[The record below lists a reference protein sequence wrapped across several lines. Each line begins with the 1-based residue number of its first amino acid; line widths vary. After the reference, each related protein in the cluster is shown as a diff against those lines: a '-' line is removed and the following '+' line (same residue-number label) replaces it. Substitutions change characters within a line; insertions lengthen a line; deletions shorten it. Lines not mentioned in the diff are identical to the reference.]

1 MSHFDEEPLRELA
14 AQLTADGIDIVRI
27 GYSDLIGTERG
38 RDVLVDHFVRTVGDG
53 VAFCRSVY
61 GTSPMGDVVDVAGGL
76 SAGLP
81 DIVAFP
87 DVATAR
93 KVPWEPGV
101 AHVIADVY
109 NPDGSPSEESPRMV
123 LKRVVEQF
131 AELGMTPIVG
141 PELEF
146 YVVEKDDDCAQRL
159 PPVRRGHRQRLRRP
173 ASRATRRTLLL
184 ASLRELA
191 AYDID
196 VVAANHEFS
205 SGQFEINLWHSEALD
220 AADRAFR
227 FKTALKELAR
237 RRGKM
242 ATFMAKPFNDEGG
255 SGFHIHFS
263 TVDDQGRPLFDD
275 PAGED
280 GLSKIAR
287 SAIAGVLAHAPA
299 LAAISNPT
307 INSYKR
313 FGPDT
318 LAPWLV
324 DWGLDNR
331 SAMIRIPPERG
342 RASRME
348 LRLGDASANP
358 YLAIAGLLGAAY
370 LGIRDGLEPPAKLEG
385 YGYDTSKADKLP
397 GDLGTAL
404 DALEEDKDLAD
415 DPRSGLRLELRHL
428 QAQRAA
434 SGSAST
440 SRTGSSGS
448 TPTTCE
454 VWARRGEAMTTQTH
468 RPRVRGG
475 PDRRRGSRVGDRRAD
490 ADACCGRRLG
500 AAAVDA
506 GCPHGPG
513 PRRRTSCASTPCAG
527 VRPTAVSG
535 GLASCARPTAGAGPR
550 PCTPTARRAGPS
562 GSAGR
567 ATTSRWSARRATSS
581 SPAASASRRCCR

>member
-1 MSHFDEEPLRELA
+1 MEHIDENALRVA
-14 AQLTADGIDIVRI
+14 AEQLGADGIDVVRL

-38 RDVLVDHFVRTVGDG
+38 RDVLADRFDRTVGDG

-61 GTSPMGDVVDVAGGL
+61 ATSPMGDVVDIAGGL

-81 DIVAFP
+81 DIVAVP
-87 DVATAR
+87 DLSTVRA
-93 KVPWEPGV
+93 VPWEPGV

-109 NPDGSPSEESPRMV
+109 NPDGTPSEESPRQV
-123 LKRVVEQF
+123 LRRVVDRF
-131 AELGMTPIVG
+131 TELGMRPIVG

-146 YVVEKDDDCAQRL
+146 YVLEPDESA
-159 PPVRRGHRQRLRRP
+159 PNGWRRYGE
-173 ASRATRRTLLL
+173 ATGNVYVAGLKGDPENTLL

-191 AYDID
+191 AYGLD

-227 FKTALKELAR
+227 FKHAVQELSR

-255 SGFHIHFS
+255 SGFHVHFS
-263 TVDDQGRPLFDD
+263 TLDADGKPLFDD
-275 PAGED
+275 PQGTD
-280 GLSKIAR
+280 GLSDIAR

-331 SAMIRIPPERG
+331 SAMVRIPPERG
-342 RASRME
+342 RASRLE

-358 YLAIAGLLGAAY
+358 YLAIAGLLAAAY
-370 LGIRDGLEPPAKLEG
+370 LGIRDGLTPPHKLEG
-385 YGYDTSKADKLP
+385 YGYDPTKADRLP
-397 GDLGTAL
+397 ADLGTAI

-415 DPRSGLRLELRHL
+415 LL
-428 QAQRAA
+428 
-434 SGSAST
+434 
-440 SRTGSSGS
+440 
-448 TPTTCE
+448 
-454 VWARRGEAMTTQTH
+454 
-468 RPRVRGG
+468 
-475 PDRRRGSRVGDRRAD
+475 
-490 ADACCGRRLG
+490 
-500 AAAVDA
+500 
-506 GCPHGPG
+506 
-513 PRRRTSCASTPCAG
+513 
-527 VRPTAVSG
+527 
-535 GLASCARPTAGAGPR
+535 
-550 PCTPTARRAGPS
+550 GPS
-562 GSAGR
+562 FVETFVAYKRNELERFGQFVTDWEFREYAYHL
-567 ATTSRWSARRATSS
+567 
-581 SPAASASRRCCR
+581 